1 MDQEFIQE
9 MMRNDLN
16 RVTVK
21 KEELNATS
29 KKGPQDKG

>member
-21 KEELNATS
+21 KEELNAAS
-29 KKGPQDKG
+29 KKSPQDKG